1 MTVVHVKMAEPDH
14 EVAHNAIFSQNNQ
27 CNGLNKAYRSKQ
39 FQVVQ
44 PMHSA
49 HLVDNCLDGRV
60 LVHQY
65 LQQIEL

>member
-1 MTVVHVKMAEPDH
+1 MAEPDH
-14 EVAHNAIFSQNNQ
+14 EVAHHALFSQNNQ
-27 CNGLNKAYRSKQ
+27 CNGLNTADSSQ
-39 FQVVQ
+39 QCQVVQ